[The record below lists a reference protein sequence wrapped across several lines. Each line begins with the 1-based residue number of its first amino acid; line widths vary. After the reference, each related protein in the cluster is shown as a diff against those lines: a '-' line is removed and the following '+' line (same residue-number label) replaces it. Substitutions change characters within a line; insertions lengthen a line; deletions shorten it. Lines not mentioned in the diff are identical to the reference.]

1 MKTLIEQVGIA
12 SQDEARGIDQIAA
25 GVKQMEQVTQS
36 AAASAEENASATE
49 EVRSQ
54 SKSLDEIVNDLK
66 VLDRLV
72 RDLFQCQFPGLR
84 TEQSDGQHHHQHAGC
99 NERENSA
106 YSEAAQ
112 EKCDHE
118 RAEYHR

>member
-1 MKTLIEQVGIA
+1 MIQESISKSGEGSGNLAQVAQAIARVTEFSNQVKTLIEQVGIA

-54 SKSLDEIVNDLK
+54 SKSLDEIVNELK
-66 VLDRLV
+66 VLI
-72 RDLFQCQFPGLR
+72 G
-84 TEQSDGQHHHQHAGC
+84 
-99 NERENSA
+99 
-106 YSEAAQ
+106 
-112 EKCDHE
+112 
-118 RAEYHR
+118 